1 MAYYQQVGR
10 AGRALSEAVGV
21 LMTGSED
28 DDIQENFRSTAFP
41 FPWDIALVLGALCA
55 VKSGLNEERLQQHC
69 NLRPRDII
77 RVRAPRGYWTTR
89 GYAKSGLA
97 ANLDHLRAL
106 KKMSYALLDFVMPA
120 VSVQRLKVDL
130 WTNPKPWA

>member
-55 VKSGLNEERLQQHC
+55 VKSGLSEERLQQHC

-77 RVRAPRGYWTTR
+77 RVRAPPPRP
-89 GYAKSGLA
+89 A
-97 ANLDHLRAL
+97 ANLDHLRAP

-130 WTNPKPWA
+130 